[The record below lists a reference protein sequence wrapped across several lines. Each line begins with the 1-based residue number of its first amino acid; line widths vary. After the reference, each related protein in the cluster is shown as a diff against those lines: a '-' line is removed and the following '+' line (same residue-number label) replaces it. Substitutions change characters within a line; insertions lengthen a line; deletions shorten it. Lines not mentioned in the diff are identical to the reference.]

1 MHDINELAEK
11 FKEGWLDEDP
21 RLVFAVLTGIAVF
34 ILLNIR
40 NSMHYSLTERISYL
54 TYFFRNIKYMLTR
67 YFEAGS
73 FNSISLLEP
82 IEFMFIDVF
91 LIFSISII
99 AISSAVMIIRKK
111 ADKKASESSQENAIV
126 GSVQE

>member
-1 MHDINELAEK
+1 
-11 FKEGWLDEDP
+11 
-21 RLVFAVLTGIAVF
+21 
-34 ILLNIR
+34 
-40 NSMHYSLTERISYL
+40 
-54 TYFFRNIKYMLTR
+54 MLTR

-111 ADKKASESSQENAIV
+111 ADKKASASSQENANV
-126 GSVQE
+126 VSAQE